1 LANVADEETVIE
13 LKKEIRPILEKVAH
27 NRSLITYGALAS
39 EAGPKVGISGLIPR
53 DTRLHRAL
61 DEVSID
67 SFRRDGH
74 LLAVLVVNKR
84 SQRPGPGFFGLAK
97 ERLREEGLRPP
108 YRTNLGDE
116 AVFQDALN
124 KVYDHYR
131 Q

>member
-1 LANVADEETVIE
+1 MADEETMIE
-13 LKKEIRPILEKVAH
+13 LKQEIRPILEKVAH
-27 NRSLITYGALAS
+27 SRKLISYGELAS
-39 EAGPKVGISGLIPR
+39 EVGPKISIPGLIPR

-97 ERLREEGLRPP
+97 ERLREEGLNPP
-108 YRTNLGDE
+108 YRTNLSDE